1 MDSTVL
7 SLMTLWE
14 ETSYQLERRQTN
26 IECAFEEFN
35 GIKNRTAPTYKLS
48 FNPDIRPIAIYK
60 NLSC

>member
-1 MDSTVL
+1 
-7 SLMTLWE
+7 MTLWE

-35 GIKNRTAPTYKLS
+35 GIKDRTAPTYKLS